1 MPRIACLLVPD
12 FPVAAV
18 CRADPDLAALPLAL
32 TDGDGPHAPI
42 VAASK
47 SARARGVKPGR
58 QSATQARAVATDLV
72 VRRRDPAAEDSA
84 TRALLDVAA
93 SLASRIEPAAG
104 GVVYADADGATH
116 LTGTEAGFATALVT
130 RAERVGLE
138 ARVGLGASMTVAR
151 LAALRGDGC
160 DVGPAGGELG
170 YLAPLPLACLEPDA
184 ATAATLARW
193 GVRLFGDLARLPAA
207 EVATRLGQP
216 GVDLLRAARGEDP
229 RPLAPVP
236 PPDDV
241 AESISLDHPVDNL
254 EPLLFVLRGLAERAV
269 DRLGLD
275 GIGCR
280 RLALVLDLDDRSR
293 DARTLP
299 LAAPTR
305 DVKTL
310 LTCLRVALEATPPRA
325 AVLKVTVLA
334 VPERVRATQLDLFAP
349 AGPAPERLATTLAR
363 LGALCGVERVG
374 TPVVVDTHRPGVA
387 ATAPFTMPA
396 PDASP
401 PGDAPPDCRL
411 VIRTLRPPRP
421 LQVFSERD
429 APCFVR
435 GQGLGGRVVGSAGP
449 WRVTAEWW
457 SSAPVARDYY
467 DLELTD
473 GGIYRCFREHRSGGW
488 FVDGVYD

>member
-12 FPVAAV
+12 FPVAAL
-18 CRADPDLAALPLAL
+18 CRADPDLVSLPLAL
-32 TDGDGPHAPI
+32 TDGDGPHAPV

-47 SARARGVKPGR
+47 AARTRGVKPGR
-58 QSATQARAVATDLV
+58 QSVTQARAVATDLV
-72 VRRRDPAAEDSA
+72 VRRRDLAAEDSA

-93 SLASRIEPAAG
+93 SLASRVEPARG
-104 GVVYADADGATH
+104 GLVYADAEGATH
-116 LTGTEAGFATALVT
+116 LAGTEAGFATALSS

-138 ARVGLGASMTVAR
+138 ARIGLGASMIVAR
-151 LAALRGDGC
+151 LAAQRGDGC
-160 DVGPAGGELG
+160 DVVPAGQEPG
-170 YLAPLPLACLEPDA
+170 YLAPLPIACLDPDA
-184 ATAATLARW
+184 ATTATLIRW
-193 GVRLFGDLARLPAA
+193 GVRQLGDLARLPAA

-216 GVDLLRAARGEDP
+216 GVDLLRGARGEDP

-241 AESISLDHPVDNL
+241 TESISLDHPIDNL
-254 EPLLFVLRGLAERAV
+254 EPLLFLLRGLAERAI

-280 RLALVLDLDDRSR
+280 RLGLVLDLDDRTK

-305 DVKTL
+305 DLKTL
-310 LTCLRVALEATPPRA
+310 ITCLRVALEAEPPKA
-325 AVLKVTVLA
+325 AVLQVTVLA
-334 VPERVRATQLDLFAP
+334 VPERVRPTQLDLFAP
-349 AGPAPERLATTLAR
+349 PGPAPERLATTLAR
-363 LGALCGVERVG
+363 LGALCGIERVG
-374 TPVVVDTHRPGVA
+374 TPVVVDTHRPGA
-387 ATAPFTMPA
+387 ASTAPFTMPKPGMQHDVP
-396 PDASP
+396 PD
-401 PGDAPPDCRL
+401 DCRL
-411 VIRTLRPPRP
+411 MVRTLRPPRP

-429 APCFVR
+429 TPSFVR
-435 GQGLGGRVVGSAGP
+435 GPGLGGRVVGAAGP

-457 SSAPVARDYY
+457 SNAPVARDYY

>member
-18 CRADPDLAALPLAL
+18 CRADPELASLPLAL

-42 VAASK
+42 VAASRL
-47 SARARGVKPGR
+47 ARARGVEPGR
-58 QSATQARAVATDLV
+58 QSATQARAVATELV

-84 TRALLDVAA
+84 TRALLDVVA
-93 SLASRIEPAAG
+93 SLASRIEPAPRG
-104 GVVYADADGATH
+104 LVYADAEGATH
-116 LTGTEAGFATALVT
+116 LTGTEAGFVTALAT

-138 ARVGLGASMTVAR
+138 ARIGLGASMVVAR

-160 DVGPAGGELG
+160 DVVPAGEELG
-170 YLAPLPLACLEPDA
+170 YLAPLPIACLEPDA
-184 ATAATLARW
+184 ATTATLTRW

-216 GVDLLRAARGEDP
+216 GVDLLKAARGEDP
-229 RPLAPVP
+229 RPLTPVP
-236 PPDDV
+236 PPDDAV
-241 AESISLDHPVDNL
+241 ESISLDHPVDNL
-254 EPLLFVLRGLAERAV
+254 EPLLFLLRGLVERAT

-280 RLALVLDLDDRSR
+280 RLGLVLDLDDRSR

-310 LTCLRVALEATPPRA
+310 LNCLRVALEAAPPKA
-325 AVLKVTVLA
+325 AVVQVTVLA
-334 VPERVRATQLDLFAP
+334 VPERVRPMQLDLFAP
-349 AGPAPERLATTLAR
+349 PGPAPERLATTLAR

-374 TPVVVDTHRPGVA
+374 TPVIVDTHRPGAA

-396 PDASP
+396 PGTHDVP
-401 PGDAPPDCRL
+401 PDDCRL
-411 VIRTLRPPRP
+411 MVRTLRPPRP

-429 APCFVR
+429 TPCFVR
-435 GQGLGGRVVGSAGP
+435 GPGLGGRVVGAAGP

-457 SSAPVARDYY
+457 SSVPVARDYY